1 MKPDLFNVRIKC
13 DSLRLSYS
21 FNKAQK
27 CEWFLHSLGFIVG
40 SSVKFCWIFFYGISI
55 YDRFFFFG
63 CLMAFFCLRFFKLIS
78 NKILKYEFGCLNIF
92 LILITKVALL
102 ISKWCQKQI
111 CRRNNT
117 NIVSIAIYKL
127 KPLTL
132 RHFHLFSYN

>member
-40 SSVKFCWIFFYGISI
+40 SSVKFCWIFFYGIFI
-55 YDRFFFFG
+55 YDRFFFFWVLDG
-63 CLMAFFCLRFFKLIS
+63 FFSFEIFKLIC
-78 NKILKYEFGCLNIF
+78 NKILKFEFGYLNIF
-92 LILITKVALL
+92 LILISKLALL
-102 ISKWCQKQI
+102 INKWCHKHI
-111 CRRNNT
+111 CRCNNI
-117 NIVSIAIYKL
+117 NIILISIYKL

-132 RHFHLFSYN
+132 RHFHLFSSN